1 MPRTTHCKDHYWT
14 YVLVVG
20 KKEEEQDKYQEQKTA
35 CLAAVAA
42 AAVGCV
48 SLAKAPDCQHQRA
61 LEEPTVVYC
70 LNKDRIASWAI
81 SMAVLSFF
89 SNN

>member
-1 MPRTTHCKDHYWT
+1 MPRTTHCEDHYWT
-14 YVLVVG
+14 YVLVVVG
-20 KKEEEQDKYQEQKTA
+20 KKEEDKYQEQKAA
-35 CLAAVAA
+35 CLAAAA
-42 AAVGCV
+42 AARAVGCV
-48 SLAKAPDCQHQRA
+48 SQAKAPDCQHQRA